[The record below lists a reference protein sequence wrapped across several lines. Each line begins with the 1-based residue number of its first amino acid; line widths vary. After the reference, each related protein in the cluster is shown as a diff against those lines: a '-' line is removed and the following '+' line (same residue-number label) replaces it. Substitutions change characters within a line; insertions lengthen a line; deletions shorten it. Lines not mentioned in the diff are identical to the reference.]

1 MNPLRKQYFYLVLAG
16 CLTLAYSCKST
27 KEVPAIS
34 KVKVTSSG
42 LQYQIT
48 QEANGAQAEAGDMV
62 KVHYTG
68 KLTTGEVF
76 DNSLDRGEPI
86 SFKLGTG
93 MVIKGWDEGIALMKE
108 GEKATFTIPP
118 HLGYGEKEMGK
129 IPANSTLIFDV
140 ELVKVIKAVKP
151 YDAKGKE
158 KMKTNSGLEYTIV
171 EQGNGVK
178 AAPGKIVKV
187 HYTGYF
193 ENGSIFDSSVER
205 GEPIEFPLGK
215 GMVIPGWEEGIS
227 LLRVGDKAKLYI
239 PYQLA
244 YGESGRGPIPA
255 KSNLIFDVELVEV
268 KEIPQV
274 IPFNVEGKD
283 TIATESGL
291 KYIVVGQGTGKKAEA
306 GKVVTVHYSGY
317 LTNGEMFDSSVQR
330 GQTFKFILGQGQVIS
345 GWDEGVAL
353 MSEGSRYR
361 LVIPSNL
368 GYGNREIGPIPAGS
382 TLIFDVELIK
392 VD

>member
-48 QEANGAQAEAGDMV
+48 QEANGVQAEAGDMV

-86 SFKLGTG
+86 SFKLGAG

-140 ELVKVIKAVKP
+140 DLVKVIKAVKP

-171 EQGNGVK
+171 EQGSGAK
-178 AAPGKIVKV
+178 AAPGKIVRV

-193 ENGSIFDSSVER
+193 EDGTTFDSSVER

-239 PYQLA
+239 PYHLA

-291 KYIVVGQGTGKKAEA
+291 KYIVVGQGNGKKAEA
-306 GKVVTVHYSGY
+306 GKVVTVHYTGY

>member
-1 MNPLRKQYFYLVLAG
+1 
-16 CLTLAYSCKST
+16 
-27 KEVPAIS
+27 
-34 KVKVTSSG
+34 
-42 LQYQIT
+42 
-48 QEANGAQAEAGDMV
+48 
-62 KVHYTG
+62 
-68 KLTTGEVF
+68 
-76 DNSLDRGEPI
+76 
-86 SFKLGTG
+86 
-93 MVIKGWDEGIALMKE
+93 
-108 GEKATFTIPP
+108 
-118 HLGYGEKEMGK
+118 
-129 IPANSTLIFDV
+129 
-140 ELVKVIKAVKP
+140 
-151 YDAKGKE
+151 
-158 KMKTNSGLEYTIV
+158 MKTNSGLEYTIV
-171 EQGNGVK
+171 EQGNGAK
-178 AAPGKIVKV
+178 AAPGKIVRV

-193 ENGSIFDSSVER
+193 ENGTIFDSSVER

-215 GMVIPGWEEGIS
+215 GMVIAGWEEGIS

-283 TIATESGL
+283 TIATGSGL
-291 KYIVVGQGTGKKAEA
+291 KYIVVGQGNGKKAEV

-353 MSEGSRYR
+353 MNEGSRYR
-361 LVIPSNL
+361 LIIPSNL